1 MTSLKLKNFADRKEK
16 ILSIAETL
24 LLENNE
30 DITLSDLARE
40 IDVAKGT
47 LYKHFKSKNQLYIEL
62 VILNEQR
69 ILDIC
74 KTFGSDFKR
83 YVNEFMLYHLLNS
96 QRTILLHMIE
106 ERLTNNDRTL
116 NEYFQQLYKIR
127 EQRILLLKDLT
138 QQYLQTLDSQMS
150 IRDYL
155 SYIWTLSYGA
165 SLLLNST
172 SYQKAIG
179 SRERLIQLYI
189 DQALMRAPIIETV

>member
-83 YVNEFMLYHLLNS
+83 YVTEFMLYHLLNS

-138 QQYLQTLDSQMS
+138 QHYLQTLDSQMS

-189 DQALMRAPIIETV
+189 DQALMRAPIIETA

>member
-83 YVNEFMLYHLLNS
+83 YVTEFMLYHLLNS

-189 DQALMRAPIIETV
+189 DQALMRAPIIETA